1 MKLGGFMK
9 YGKIISLILL
19 TILAPLAVFSQETVS
34 TADKSRAEVTVE
46 QEYLSTVEDVIIKGL
61 AESDNF
67 DTKLVALQHIE
78 DALAEGRISPEI
90 EVALEGLAGEG
101 VLREER
107 TANRLSNNYPQI
119 RTKACELLGQ
129 VKTKQSKE
137 TLLKIANA
145 EKEPMVLSSAI
156 RSLGQIGINDNDDVT
171 NAIAWVEHQTSI
183 LNPTDSL
190 AYEVLDAY
198 EVLLPTVT
206 HKEAM
211 IESITKIASNYRYVT
226 PIRTKALDLLKT
238 LSNN

>member
-1 MKLGGFMK
+1 MK
-9 YGKIISLILL
+9 YGKISCLILL
-19 TILAPLAVFSQETVS
+19 TVLIPVFVFSQTTV
-34 TADKSRAEVTVE
+34 KPVNESRSEVTVE

-61 AESDNF
+61 SESDNF

-78 DALAEGRISPEI
+78 DALDEGRISPEI
-90 EVALEGLAGEG
+90 EAALEGLAGEG

-119 RTKACELLGQ
+119 RRKACELLGQ
-129 VKTKQSKE
+129 VKTKQAKE

-145 EKEPMVLSSAI
+145 EKEPMVLSSAV

-198 EVLLPTVT
+198 EVLLPTVN

-238 LSNN
+238 LSTEN